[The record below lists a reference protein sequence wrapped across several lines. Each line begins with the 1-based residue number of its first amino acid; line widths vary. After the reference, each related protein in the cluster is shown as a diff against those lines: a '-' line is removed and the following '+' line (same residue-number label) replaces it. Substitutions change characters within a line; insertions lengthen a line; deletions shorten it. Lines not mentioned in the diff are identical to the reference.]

1 MLINLSELFPVE
13 GKSKTYDLELE
24 MTQFHAPDGVY
35 GIVEKHPV
43 NLVITNQGDKVLTV
57 KGEADVCLEMPC
69 SRCLEPVKVPFHL
82 EIDQK
87 VDMKQTDEDRA
98 ADLDEQFYINGYN
111 LDVDQLVGNELTLN
125 LPMRVLCSEDCKGI
139 CNRCGTNL
147 NRRTCDCAGKSL
159 DPRMSVIQDI
169 FKQLKEV

>member
-147 NRRTCDCAGKSL
+147 NRGTCDCAGKSL

-169 FKQLKEV
+169 FKQFKEV